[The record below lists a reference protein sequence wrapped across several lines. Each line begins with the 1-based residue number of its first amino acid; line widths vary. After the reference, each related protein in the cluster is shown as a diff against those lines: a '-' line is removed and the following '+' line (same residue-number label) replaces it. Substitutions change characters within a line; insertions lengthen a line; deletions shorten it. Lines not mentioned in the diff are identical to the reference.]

1 MLICSTVNDLRE
13 TLSAK
18 ALSPVGFVPTMGA
31 LHAGHISLVE
41 KSVGENPVTVVSIFV
56 NPAQFND
63 RNDLENYPRMTD
75 NDIKLLSGI
84 LRREDI
90 VFIPTEQEIY
100 PGSEP
105 EVIFDFKTLD
115 KVMEGAF
122 RPGHFKGVVK
132 VVSRLFDIVMPDV
145 AYFGQKDLQ
154 QVTIIRELVQQQNR
168 NIRIISCPIVREPD
182 GLAMSSRNLLLDPEI
197 RKLAGIIHKTLST
210 ASELIDNMEFNEIK
224 EFVRERINKTP
235 GFSLE
240 YFEIADDL
248 ELKPVTVKT
257 EMVPGKRYYGCI
269 AVWAGG
275 IRLIDNIEFN
285 CSVIKG

>member
-1 MLICSTVNDLRE
+1 MLICSTVKDLRE
-13 TLSAK
+13 KLSVK
-18 ALSPVGFVPTMGA
+18 TLSPVGFVPTMGA

-84 LRREDI
+84 LRTDDI
-90 VFIPTEQEIY
+90 VFIPSEQEIY
-100 PGSEP
+100 PGNEP

-122 RPGHFKGVVK
+122 RPGHFTGVVK

-154 QVTIIRELVQQQNR
+154 QVTIIRELVRQQNR
-168 NIRIISCPIVREPD
+168 NTRIISCPIVREPD
-182 GLAMSSRNLLLDPEI
+182 GLAMSSRNILLDPEI
-197 RKLAGIIHKTLST
+197 RKLAGIIHKTLRT
-210 ASELIDNMEFNEIK
+210 ASELFGNTEITEIK
-224 EFVRERINKTP
+224 EFVREQINKTP

>member
-1 MLICSTVNDLRE
+1 MLICSTVKDLRE
-13 TLSAK
+13 ALSSK

-63 RNDLENYPRMTD
+63 RNDLENYPRMTES
-75 NDIKLLSGI
+75 DIKLLSGV
-84 LRREDI
+84 LRTDDI
-90 VFIPTEQEIY
+90 VFIPPEKEIY
-100 PGSEP
+100 PGNEP

-122 RPGHFKGVVK
+122 RPGHFNGVVK

-154 QVTIIRELVQQQNR
+154 QVTIIRELVRQQNR
-168 NIRIISCPIVREPD
+168 KTRIISCPIVREPD

-197 RKLAGIIHKTLST
+197 RQHSGIIFKTLSA
-210 ASELIDNMEFNEIK
+210 ASELICSTDISEIK
-224 EFVRERINKTP
+224 EFVREQINKTP

-248 ELKPVTVKT
+248 ELKPVTMKT
-257 EMVPGKRYYGCI
+257 EMVPGRRYFGCI
-269 AVWAGG
+269 AVRAGG
-275 IRLIDNIEFN
+275 IRLIDNTEFN

>member
-1 MLICSTVNDLRE
+1 MLICSTVKDLRE
-13 TLSAK
+13 ALSSK

-63 RNDLENYPRMTD
+63 RNDLENYPRMTES
-75 NDIKLLSGI
+75 DIKLLSGV
-84 LRREDI
+84 LRTDDI
-90 VFIPTEQEIY
+90 VFIPPEKEIY
-100 PGSEP
+100 PGNEP

-122 RPGHFKGVVK
+122 RPGHFNGVVK

-154 QVTIIRELVQQQNR
+154 QVTIIRELVRQQNR
-168 NIRIISCPIVREPD
+168 KTRIISCPVVREPD

-197 RKLAGIIHKTLST
+197 RQHAGIIFKTLSA
-210 ASELIDNMEFNEIK
+210 ASELICSTDISEIK
-224 EFVRERINKTP
+224 EFVREQINKTP

-248 ELKPVTVKT
+248 ELKPVTMKT
-257 EMVPGKRYYGCI
+257 EMVPGRRYFGCI
-269 AVWAGG
+269 AVRAGA
-275 IRLIDNIEFN
+275 IRLIDNTEFN

>member
-1 MLICSTVNDLRE
+1 MLICSTVKDLRE
-13 TLSAK
+13 ALSSK

-63 RNDLENYPRMTD
+63 RNDLENYPRMTES
-75 NDIKLLSGI
+75 DIKLLSGV
-84 LRREDI
+84 LRTDDI
-90 VFIPTEQEIY
+90 VFIPPEKEIY
-100 PGSEP
+100 PGNEP

-122 RPGHFKGVVK
+122 RPGHFNGVVK

-154 QVTIIRELVQQQNR
+154 QVTIIRELARQQNR
-168 NIRIISCPIVREPD
+168 KTRIISCPIVREPD

-197 RKLAGIIHKTLST
+197 RQHAGIIFKTLSA
-210 ASELIDNMEFNEIK
+210 ASELICSTDISEIK
-224 EFVRERINKTP
+224 EFVREQINKTP

-248 ELKPVTVKT
+248 ELKPVTMKT
-257 EMVPGKRYYGCI
+257 EMVPGRRYFGCI
-269 AVWAGG
+269 AVRAGG
-275 IRLIDNIEFN
+275 IRLIDNTEFN